1 MAAPAA
7 ARASRIFAHFFLRG
21 IETMTAYSWKYIS
34 GDWKTA
40 GNWTP
45 AGGPPKASDD
55 VTINIAILTLSGT
68 NTALTLT
75 AHSLFD
81 DATVNGAGIVFTA
94 GPAGVGST
102 AVAGLTVGG
111 SVAWTNARAI
121 TQNGGA
127 LTLGDSSNGAAKLTN
142 AKAGVYD
149 ITDDHGVAAGNASA
163 SIANAG
169 IFEKTSGM

>member
-55 VTINIAILTLSGT
+55 VTINIGGAAYIVTISSADVA
-68 NTALTLT
+68 N
-75 AHSLFD
+75 SLVVNSAS
-81 DATVNGAGIVFTA
+81 ATVNDT
-94 GPAGVGST
+94 GS
-102 AVAGLTVGG
+102 
-111 SVAWTNARAI
+111 
-121 TQNGGA
+121 
-127 LTLGDSSNGAAKLTN
+127 LTLGGA
-142 AKAGVYD
+142 
-149 ITDDHGVAAGNASA
+149 
-163 SIANAG
+163 
-169 IFEKTSGM
+169 F